1 MNLQIVRKEPARP
14 MTFWLQSKQ
23 RTKLAELQ
31 RRTGLSASCIARAAL
46 DALGDVVIVESV
58 DDLTQ
63 EGERD
68 E

>member
-1 MNLQIVRKEPARP
+1 MDLQIVQPQRAAPLTVWLRQEQRRKLER
-14 MTFWLQSKQ
+14 MQK
-23 RTKLAELQ
+23 
-31 RRTGLSASCIARAAL
+31 RTGLSVSCIVRAL
-46 DALGDVVIVESV
+46 VDRMGDVVIVNSV